1 MVAAAADSGAHTVK
15 FQHFTL
21 SKLNRADPQREWLEQ
36 SHLDER
42 ATERLMKAC
51 QREGVQF
58 LSTPFD
64 SDAWLMLNRLGCHRF
79 KVASTGVVPSGCIGY
94 SIIKSWP
101 SGRTDRVSA
110 LAKMGR
116 LGVEAHLTAIP
127 LYPTPL
133 EAISAVPLLDGWSD
147 HTIGIAACQHM
158 LSKGARI
165 IEAHFCL
172 PGKSRQ
178 MIFDKTPQEFR
189 QIRDWSDT
197 VQTMSTGVATHFRER
212 WRA

>member
-1 MVAAAADSGAHTVK
+1 MIYHAADAGAHTVK
-15 FQHFTL
+15 FQHYTL
-21 SKLNRADPQREWLEQ
+21 ARLNKADPQREWLEQ

-42 ATERLMKAC
+42 ATERLMKTC
-51 QREGVQF
+51 QRAGVQF

-64 SDAWLMLNRLGCHRF
+64 YDAYKMLTENGCVRF
-79 KVASTGVVPSGCIGY
+79 KAASTGYIFSERGTW
-94 SIIKSWP
+94 IKSWP
-101 SGRTDRVSA
+101 WGRMDTRRDLNKR
-110 LAKMGR
+110 G
-116 LGVEAHLTAIP
+116 GQFDGTEADLTTIP
-127 LYPTPL
+127 LYPAPL

-147 HTIGIAACQHM
+147 HTVGIAACQHM

-178 MIFDKTPQEFR
+178 MSWDKDPKMFQE
-189 QIRDWSDT
+189 IRDWSDS
-197 VQTMSTGVATHFRER
+197 VQTMSTGIATHFRER